1 VRKRGENVK
10 WTLWFSS
17 EANLSVGK
25 RTKYWREV
33 ITTLEQTSRDK
44 KLRRESLARV
54 QIAIIHD
61 FSERFMKLRR
71 GLVPGG
77 RSQTSH
83 RVCLP
88 AA

>member
-1 VRKRGENVK
+1 MRKRGENVK

-33 ITTLEQTSRDK
+33 ITTLEQRQKTSQG
-44 KLRRESLARV
+44 SLARV